1 MITVAIILILVGMV
15 LIGLG
20 TRPGPKPTYQLVEET
35 DPSRPTTGEAPEA
48 ATPDHPAEADDPT
61 EFTYTDDLT
70 YPDDPGDTDD
80 PGDADALADPA
91 DPPEEIA
98 APTPPLV
105 MVTTRPFVPLVPPGH
120 ESTAAER
127 RKCREQAGSEL
138 DADLAEVVRL
148 IESKPPEL
156 RGMLMNASSSVVA
169 QELSVLRAYLR
180 GALTGL
186 DVRLRTGSPDD
197 LRYDSQHEEDRATM
211 ACLVSGLGRLPTHHG
226 VCFHRTHRG
235 EVPMRAF
242 FPGSVLTE
250 PAFTRAERTTFPA
263 AGVSPGPL
271 INYVIWSESGRRT
284 PLLVGHTD
292 TVLFPAATRF
302 RVLALDHQHGDA
314 TVYLVEET
322 TRPTARNRREHQV
335 LEHLRNQALT
345 AGVGPIDGPTPS
357 PVPHPGL
364 DNQGHPFVL
373 STGNA
378 TGNTDAEAP
387 TVV

>member
-1 MITVAIILILVGMV
+1 MSAQQVAIVAAITLIFLGVL

-20 TRPGPKPTYQLVEET
+20 TRPGPQPAPGPVDHADHADQVEST
-35 DPSRPTTGEAPEA
+35 DEIPE
-48 ATPDHPAEADDPT
+48 
-61 EFTYTDDLT
+61 L
-70 YPDDPGDTDD
+70 
-80 PGDADALADPA
+80 DALDALADPA
-91 DPPEEIA
+91 DPPEDVED
-98 APTPPLV
+98 PTPPLI
-105 MVTTRPFVPLVPPGH
+105 MIETRPFVPLVLPGH
-120 ESTAAER
+120 QSTPQER
-127 RKCREQAGSEL
+127 QWCREQAGSEL
-138 DADLAEVVRL
+138 DADLAEVIRL
-148 IESKPPEL
+148 IEGKPPEL
-156 RGMLMNASSSVVA
+156 RGMLMNAPTAVIS

-180 GALTGL
+180 GTLTGL
-186 DVRLRTGSPDD
+186 DTRLRDGQPH
-197 LRYDSQHEEDRATM
+197 QADRPTV
-211 ACLVSGLGRLPTHHG
+211 ACLVSGLGRLPVHPG
-226 VCFHRTHRG
+226 ACFHRAPRDNM
-235 EVPMRAF
+235 PLDAF

-345 AGVGPIDGPTPS
+345 AGVGPIDGPAPS

-364 DNQGHPFVL
+364 DDAGHPYAPL
-373 STGNA
+373 TENA
-378 TGNTDAEAP
+378 AAEP
-387 TVV
+387 ETVA